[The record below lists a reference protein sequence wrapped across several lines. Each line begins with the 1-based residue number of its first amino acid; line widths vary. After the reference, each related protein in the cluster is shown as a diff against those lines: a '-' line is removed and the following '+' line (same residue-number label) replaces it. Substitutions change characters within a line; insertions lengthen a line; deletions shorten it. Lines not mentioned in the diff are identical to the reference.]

1 MMILEDILHIAGWLA
16 GHRDPRIQAIRPGG
30 GNEPVPGATLL
41 HPSDSLA
48 AYMIQDRGYR
58 MQDTG

>member
-1 MMILEDILHIAGWLA
+1 MHIAGWLA
-16 GHRDPRIQAIRPGG
+16 GHRDPRIQITRPVE
-30 GNEPVPGATLL
+30 GNVMVPRATLL

>member
-1 MMILEDILHIAGWLA
+1 MHIAGWLA
-16 GHRDPRIQAIRPGG
+16 GHRDPMILIIRPVG
-30 GNEPVPGATLL
+30 GNMLLPGATLL